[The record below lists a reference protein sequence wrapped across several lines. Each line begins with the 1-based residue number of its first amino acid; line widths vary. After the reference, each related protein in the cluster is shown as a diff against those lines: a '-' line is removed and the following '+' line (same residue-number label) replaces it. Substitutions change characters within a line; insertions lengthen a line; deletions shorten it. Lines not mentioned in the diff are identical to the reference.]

1 MTERTQVA
9 VLGAGFGGLA
19 MARALTE
26 VGIDD
31 VVILERSD
39 GVGGTWRAN
48 TYPGAA
54 CDVPSHLY
62 SLSYAPNPDWSRTYA
77 SQPEILAYI
86 EDCYERFDVARK
98 VRTGTTVVSARW
110 HQADRCWR
118 IGDDQG
124 QTYEASVFV
133 SAIGMFHTPSMPTIP
148 GMGDFAGAS
157 FHSARWDHD
166 HDLTGRRVAV
176 VGTGAS
182 SIQIVPAIA
191 DAADRVLVFQ
201 RTPPWIV
208 PRFDEAFTDEQRRSF
223 AEEPSVAQ
231 RLRDEIHGLY
241 ESNLSFLRGDPSGDL
256 LAQIASDHLGRK
268 VADPD
273 LRARLRP
280 DYPVGCK
287 RTLVSSAFYP
297 AVQRDDVDLV
307 TAPIERITSG
317 GIRTTDGTDWPCD
330 TIVWSTGF
338 RATEYLHG
346 IEVTGRDGRH
356 LHEEWNGVPRAWH
369 GMAVPGFP
377 NFFMLYGPN
386 TNQGGNSII
395 LMLEAQASFIA
406 QALATMAGDRAD
418 EVEVTESAMADY
430 TAELLEGLAATVWT
444 DGCDSY
450 FRTPG
455 GDIVTQ
461 IPHTA
466 TWYQERL
473 GQFRPADF
481 HIRSAVAP

>member
-1 MTERTQVA
+1 MIERTQVA

-86 EDCYERFDVARK
+86 EDCYERFDMARK

-124 QTYEASVFV
+124 RTYEASVFV

-148 GMGDFAGAS
+148 GMADFAGAS

-191 DAADRVLVFQ
+191 EAADRVLVFQ

-208 PRFDEAFTDEQRRSF
+208 PRFDEPFTDEQRRSF
-223 AEEPSVAQ
+223 AEEPAIAR
-231 RLRDEIHGLY
+231 RLRDEIHALY

-256 LAQIASDHLGRK
+256 LAQIASDHLDRK

-280 DYPVGCK
+280 DHPVGCK

-307 TAPIERITSG
+307 TEPIERITPE
-317 GIRTTDGTDWPCD
+317 GILTVDGTHWRCD

-346 IEVTGRDGRH
+346 IEVTGHDGRD
-356 LHEEWNGVPRAWH
+356 LHQQWSGVPRAWH
-369 GMAVPGFP
+369 GVAVPGFP
-377 NFFMLYGPN
+377 NLFMLYGPN

-395 LMLEAQASFIA
+395 LMLEAQASYIA
-406 QALATMAGDRAD
+406 QALATMASDGAD

-455 GDIVTQ
+455 GDVVTQ
-461 IPHTA
+461 IPRTA
-466 TWYQERL
+466 TWYRERL
-473 GQFRPADF
+473 GQFHTADF

>member
-1 MTERTQVA
+1 MTERTQVV

-19 MARALTE
+19 MAYALAE

-31 VVILERSD
+31 FVILERSD
-39 GVGGTWRAN
+39 GVGGTWQAN

-86 EDCYERFDVARK
+86 EGCYERFDLAGK
-98 VRTGTTVVSARW
+98 VRTNTTVVSARW
-110 HQADRCWR
+110 LQADRCWR

-124 QTYEASVFV
+124 RVIEATVFV
-133 SAIGMFHTPSMPTIP
+133 SAMGMFHTPAMPTIP
-148 GMGDFAGAS
+148 GMDDFAGMS

-166 HDLTGRRVAV
+166 HDLAGQRVAV

-182 SIQIVPAIA
+182 SVQIVPAIA
-191 DAADRVLVFQ
+191 EPAERVLVFQ

-208 PRFDEAFTDEQRRSF
+208 PRIDEPFTDEQRRTF
-223 AEEPSVAQ
+223 AEDPAVAR
-231 RLRDEIHGLY
+231 RLRDEIQARFEG
-241 ESNLSFLRGDPSGDL
+241 NLSFLRGDPSSEVV
-256 LAQIASDHLGRK
+256 ARFASEHLDRM
-268 VADPD
+268 VTDPD

-280 DYPVGCK
+280 DYPLGCK

-297 AVQRDDVDLV
+297 ALQRDDVELV
-307 TAPIERITSG
+307 TDPIERISPH
-317 GIRTTDGTDWPCD
+317 GIRTADGAEWPCD
-330 TIVWSTGF
+330 TIIWSTGF
-338 RATEYLHG
+338 RATEYLNG
-346 IEVTGRDGRH
+346 ITVTGRDGRD
-356 LHEEWNGVPRAWH
+356 LHQQWNGVPRAWH
-369 GMAVPGFP
+369 GVAVPGFP
-377 NFFMLYGPN
+377 NLFMLYGPN

-406 QALATMAGDRAD
+406 DALAALATAGTA
-418 EVEVTESAMADY
+418 EVEVTETAMADY

-444 DGCDSY
+444 NGCDSY

-455 GDIVTQ
+455 GDVVTQ

-466 TWYQERL
+466 AWYRDRLERFDA
-473 GQFRPADF
+473 GDF
-481 HIRSAVAP
+481 HLGSTVAP